1 MSGLQTYCEHTSL
14 HGWYY
19 IAKDKKYWKIVWGI
33 IVVASII
40 VASIFIYKAAEDFTK
55 STVVTTIQSTTVP
68 LSEVYFPAVTV
79 CNINQVLFSVMG
91 KSITQGIKITL
102 FSQVRKSFFNDLNIN
117 NNVSIVDLLYEQ
129 FYTGS
134 IKEPTEEEQEFMRTL
149 FTSETY
155 VKSELK
161 YVRTTQ
167 RGSVED
173 GQLSNWT
180 AYLDRY
186 REYIEKG
193 FQFTRLAVQEP
204 YGKLLAFSK
213 FVLVSF
219 PKETFFYSF
228 CQKVNF
234 YVSIGEL

>member
-1 MSGLQTYCEHTSL
+1 M
-14 HGWYY
+14 
-19 IAKDKKYWKIVWGI
+19 
-33 IVVASII
+33 
-40 VASIFIYKAAEDFTK
+40 
-55 STVVTTIQSTTVP
+55 
-68 LSEVYFPAVTV
+68 
-79 CNINQVLFSVMG
+79 
-91 KSITQGIKITL
+91 
-102 FSQVRKSFFNDLNIN
+102 
-117 NNVSIVDLLYEQ
+117 DLLYEQ

-204 YGKLLAFSK
+204 YGKLLAFLK
-213 FVLVSF
+213 FVSKRNFFFSF
-219 PKETFFYSF
+219 FLSKSKLLCFDWRTLNKRDF
-228 CQKVNF
+228 QKR
-234 YVSIGEL
+234 

>member
-1 MSGLQTYCEHTSL
+1 MTVRTQGVRISMSGLQTYCEHTSL

-19 IAKDKKYWKIVWGI
+19 IAKDSKFWKIIWTF
-33 IVVASII
+33 IVLASII
-40 VASIFIYKAAEDFTK
+40 VASLFIYKAAEDFTK

-79 CNINQVLFSVMG
+79 CNINQVSESIERKKLFWNRA
-91 KSITQGIKITL
+91 L
-102 FSQVRKSFFNDLNIN
+102 FFKVRKSFFNDLNIN
-117 NNVSIVDLLYEQ
+117 NNVSIVDLLYQQ

-134 IKEPTEEEQEFMRTL
+134 DTHPTEEEQEFMRTL

-173 GQLSNWT
+173 SQLSNWT
-180 AYLDRY
+180 AYLDKY

-204 YGKLLAFSK
+204 YGKNLKSLK
-213 FVLVSF
+213 NLE
-219 PKETFFYSF
+219 K
-228 CQKVNF
+228 
-234 YVSIGEL
+234 